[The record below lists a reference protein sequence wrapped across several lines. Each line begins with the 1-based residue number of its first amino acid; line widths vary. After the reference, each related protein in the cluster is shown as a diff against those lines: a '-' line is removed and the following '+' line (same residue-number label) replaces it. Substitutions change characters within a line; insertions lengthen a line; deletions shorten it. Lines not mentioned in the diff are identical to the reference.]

1 MGPWDT
7 AWGEYQL
14 GQGYNP
20 RQAKTDPGKRN
31 CHQHDGADQGKR
43 GVQGSSGFGFFL
55 GRWAGGRWFVLF
67 CFALSLL
74 ISRKQGMPFL
84 EYLEF

>member
-1 MGPWDT
+1 MLPG
-7 AWGEYQL
+7 GEYQL

-20 RQAKTDPGKRN
+20 RQAKNDPGKRN
-31 CHQHDGADQGKR
+31 SHQHDRADQGKR
-43 GVQGSSGFGFFL
+43 GVQGELRVWFL
-55 GRWAGGRWFVLF
+55 FWEMGGRGGGLF

-74 ISRKQGMPFL
+74 ISRKQGMLFL